1 MISSRKE
8 AMVKPAVPEEQPVF
22 LFAEIGLFYDMR
34 ISSWLQLALYIVVI
48 FIDRYYKM

>member
-1 MISSRKE
+1 
-8 AMVKPAVPEEQPVF
+8 MVKPAVPEKQPVYF
-22 LFAEIGLFYDMR
+22 IAETGLFYDMR